1 MSKRNSLRNIRIEHV
16 CIRNFKTIKE
26 LDMDLAPFTI
36 LIGPNNSGKSSIFR
50 ILQATLLTENEPIRF
65 IHTKF
70 DLDSYRDIVHKHD
83 IKLPIYVKLRMSSIE
98 ISDPEFEIEYEISST
113 DDEECFI
120 RFFRIIDIKFGNRIE
135 LDLSDMELRISRAG
149 NMVLESVKVR
159 ELSDICEFLCKNNVL
174 KIISSL
180 PLIVMH
186 LMSSNMF
193 KEHRKVVKVPLFLC
207 SEILNMLL
215 TLRYDL
221 EVYSLL
227 ACSERS
233 IHRRFIRPED
243 QSLSLLINSL
253 KNNDV
258 RARVST
264 WLKKIVSLDD
274 IKIMK
279 IEPSLYAIT
288 VRNRDLEF
296 NIADLGN
303 GIAYLLPMLT
313 ACAICRS
320 IIIIEEPELHLHPCA
335 QAELVDIFVD
345 LVRSGKQVIIET
357 HSEHIIA
364 RLCRLVSENKLPSNL
379 VKIYY
384 VYLDSN
390 LETKLKELKISSAGV
405 LLEMPD
411 FYEHDIEELIQ
422 TLRARGEIKL
432 SDIEELY
439 NIYKAR
445 YIAGEHDLS
454 GLVELLEVLVKIGKI
469 RGTATFKEIKQ
480 YILTREPE
488 LEDVLESLERLLKAY
503 KFKKAKVEVREEDIS
518 KIVTGLR
525 SIIEKLKNL

>member
-1 MSKRNSLRNIRIEHV
+1 
-16 CIRNFKTIKE
+16 
-26 LDMDLAPFTI
+26 MDLTPLTV
-36 LIGPNNSGKSSIFR
+36 LIGPNCSGKSSIFR
-50 ILQATLLTENEPIRF
+50 ILQATLLAENEPIRF
-65 IHTKF
+65 IHAKF
-70 DLDSYRDIVHKHD
+70 DLGSYRDIVHRHD
-83 IKLPIYVKLRMSSIE
+83 IRLPIYVRLRISSIE
-98 ISDPEFEIEYEISST
+98 ISDSEFEIEYEISSMN
-113 DDEECFI
+113 DEECFI

-135 LDLSDMELRISRAG
+135 LDFSDMELRVSRAG
-149 NMVLESVKVR
+149 DMVLESVKIR

-193 KEHRKVVKVPLFLC
+193 KEHRKVMKVPLFLC

-221 EVYSLL
+221 EVSSLL

-233 IHRRFIRPED
+233 VHRRFIRPED
-243 QSLSLLINSL
+243 SSLSLLINSL
-253 KNNDV
+253 QDNDV
-258 RARVST
+258 RARVSV

-288 VRNRDLEF
+288 VRNRDIEF

-303 GIAYLLPMLT
+303 GIAYLLPMLV

-320 IIIIEEPELHLHPCA
+320 VIIIEEPELHLHPRA
-335 QAELVDIFVD
+335 QAELVDILVD

-364 RLCRLVSENKLPSNL
+364 RLCRLIAESKLSNSL

-384 VYLDSN
+384 AYLDNN
-390 LETKLKELKISSAGV
+390 LETRLKELKVSSAGV

-411 FYEHDIEELIQ
+411 FYEHDIEELIL
-422 TLRARGEIKL
+422 TLKARSEVKL

-445 YIAGEHDLS
+445 YTAGEHNLS
-454 GLVELLEVLVKIGKI
+454 GLVELLEVLIKIGKTRGITTFREI
-469 RGTATFKEIKQ
+469 RQ
-480 YILTREPE
+480 YILTRAPE

-503 KFKKAKVEVREEDIS
+503 KFKKAKIEVREEDIS

-525 SIIEKLKNL
+525 NIIEKLKNL